1 VDILDP
7 TNTRLAMGLK
17 AQKTHGASFIDGVNV
32 GLNNIDIFG

>member
-7 TNTRLAMGLK
+7 TNTRLAIGLK